1 MANTNLGKI
10 QLEVLGLSS
19 HNRSDAFALVLSE
32 VNGYRRLPIVI
43 GLPEAQS
50 IAMRLEHVQ
59 SPRPLTHDLFF
70 TFAMSFGVTVDEVLL
85 YDLRDGIFY
94 SKIICRQG
102 ISITEVDARTS
113 DAVAIALRFDAPIF
127 TYEHVLQ
134 RAGIILSESVDS
146 RPQPVDE
153 FDEMSV
159 EQLTEQMNAAI
170 AAEDYER
177 ASKIRD
183 ILQKRSS
190 GDAEIQ

>member
-1 MANTNLGKI
+1 MAGSNLGKI

-32 VNGYRRLPIVI
+32 ISGNRRLPIVI

-70 TFAMSFGVTVDEVLL
+70 SFAMSFGVSVDEVLL

-102 ISITEVDARTS
+102 NSVTEVDARTS

-127 TYEHVLQ
+127 TYDHVLQ
-134 RAGIILSESVDS
+134 RAGIILNEAAQS
-146 RPQPVDE
+146 RPQPADE

>member
-32 VNGYRRLPIVI
+32 VNGNRRLPIVI

-70 TFAMSFGVTVDEVLL
+70 SFAMSFGVTVDEVLL

-102 ISITEVDARTS
+102 VSITEVDARTS

-127 TYEHVLQ
+127 TYEHVLR
-134 RAGIILSESVDS
+134 RAGIVLSESTGQYA
-146 RPQPVDE
+146 RPVDE
-153 FDEMSV
+153 FEEMSDDN
-159 EQLTEQMNAAI
+159 LTELMKAAI

-183 ILQKRSS
+183 ILQKRSTGES
-190 GDAEIQ
+190 GIQ

>member
-70 TFAMSFGVTVDEVLL
+70 TFAMSFGVSVDEVLL